1 MLIGY
6 ARVSTIDQNLHLQ
19 IDALQKVGCEK
30 IFTDQV
36 SGSQASRPQLGE
48 ALEFLREG
56 DTLVVWRLD
65 RLGRNLRHLIELVRK
80 LEEKGI
86 GFRSLTESMDTT
98 TCSGKLIFP

>member
-6 ARVSTIDQNLHLQ
+6 ARVSTDDQKLNLQ
-19 IDALQKVGCEK
+19 IDALEKVGCEK

-36 SGSQASRPQLGE
+36 SGSTACRPQLEG
-48 ALEFLREG
+48 ALDFLREG

-65 RLGRNLRHLIELVRK
+65 RLGRNLRHLIELVRQ

-98 TCSGKLIFP
+98 TDKPTH